1 MVDRPIVLVVDDK
14 PNMLRLLSKVL
25 RSDARVITAESGG
38 QALEMLAQ
46 GPVNV
51 VVSDLKMPDMDGIE
65 VLKACKELRPG
76 AEFVLMTAYASVGT
90 AVEAL
95 RLGAYDYLTKPLDPQ
110 EARAIVLR
118 ALGRSRALEGDSAGP
133 VEVLPDMTARSS
145 VMHEL
150 ADLVKRVAN
159 SSSTTVIMGETG
171 TGKERVAR
179 AIHLLSPRAAQRF
192 VAINCAAMPADL
204 IESELFGHIRGAFSG
219 AVRDRGGLFEAA
231 HQGTLFLDEIGDMRL
246 SLQVKLT
253 RALEEGAVRR
263 IGDSRERPVD
273 VRIIAATH
281 RDLESMTR
289 NETFREDLWYRLNV
303 AILRV
308 PPLRD
313 RKEDIEVLAMDC
325 LRDLA
330 AGMPGREI
338 AGFTPAAL
346 EALERYDWPG
356 NVRQLRSAVERACL
370 VAERSRIDIG
380 DLPSELVSSGA
391 GPNDANDHS
400 QLRWAEA
407 LERGQKEV
415 GKRYVEALM
424 RRFRGQVSEA
434 ATHAGV
440 ERESFYRLMR
450 RFGVDPARYR

>member
-1 MVDRPIVLVVDDK
+1 MAIRPVVLVVDDK

-25 RSDARVITAESGG
+25 RSDAHVITAESGKK
-38 QALEMLAQ
+38 ALEVLARE
-46 GPVNV
+46 PVNV

-65 VLKACKELRPG
+65 LLKKSRSLRPG
-76 AEFVLMTAYASVGT
+76 AEFVLMTAYATVGT

-118 ALGRSRALEGDSAGP
+118 ALGRARTLESDAAGP
-133 VEVLPDMTARSS
+133 VEVLPDMTARSAA
-145 VMHEL
+145 MHEL

-159 SSSTTVIMGETG
+159 SSATTVIMGETG
-171 TGKERVAR
+171 TGKERIAR
-179 AIHLLSPRAAQRF
+179 AMHLLSPRSGQPF
-192 VAINCAAMPADL
+192 VAINCAAMPANL
-204 IESELFGHIRGAFSG
+204 IESELFGHTRGAFTG

-253 RALEEGAVRR
+253 RAIEEGAVRR
-263 IGDSRERPVD
+263 IGDSRERAVD

-303 AILRV
+303 AIVRV

-313 RKEDIEVLAMDC
+313 RRDDIEVLALGC

-330 AGMPGREI
+330 GGMPGRELT
-338 AGFTPAAL
+338 GFTPAAL

-370 VAERSRIDIG
+370 VAERSRIDTE
-380 DLPSELVSSGA
+380 DLPSEVGTSGA
-391 GPNDANDHS
+391 RRDDADDLS
-400 QLRWAEA
+400 ALPWAEA
-407 LERGQKEV
+407 LELGQKEA
-415 GKRYVEALM
+415 GKKYVETVL
-424 RRFRGQVSEA
+424 RRFRGQVADA